1 LSEEVICALLR
12 DFRKHGEKAI
22 ARVRRDHPAAYLKV
36 LALLIPRDIKV
47 EHTPVKE
54 LSDEQLES
62 AIALKAMISGE
73 NAKVIMTTAER
84 VE

>member
-1 LSEEVICALLR
+1 MR

>member
-1 LSEEVICALLR
+1 
-12 DFRKHGEKAI
+12 
-22 ARVRRDHPAAYLKV
+22 VRRDHPAAYLKV

-62 AIALKAMISGE
+62 AIALKAMISGD